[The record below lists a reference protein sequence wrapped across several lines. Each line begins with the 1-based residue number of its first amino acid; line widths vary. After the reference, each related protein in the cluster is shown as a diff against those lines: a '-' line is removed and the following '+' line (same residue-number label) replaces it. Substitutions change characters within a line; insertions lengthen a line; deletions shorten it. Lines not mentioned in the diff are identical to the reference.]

1 MLSIVTGEKI
11 TEIVKRRNTVDE
23 LNNMVLEIWKE
34 LEGRFSANGL
44 QFSIEIIYNNVVSS
58 SSELFASKLISKP
71 INLKA

>member
-1 MLSIVTGEKI
+1 MLSIVTGEKN

-23 LNNMVLEIWKE
+23 LKSMVLEIWKE

-44 QFSIEIIYNNVVSS
+44 QFSIEINYNNVVSS
-58 SSELFASKLISKP
+58 SSVFASKLISKP